1 MKEQCLKCGAQL
13 APPFRFCPACGVV
26 MPFETQEQA
35 SPAEIEKAPIQ
46 GAFSGLLF
54 GALAV
59 PILVV
64 VGTMLCLTGLGA
76 FLGVPMIIA
85 AILAPLVGP
94 LVGFG
99 ALRGRCPWCGTQV
112 SSVLNN
118 KAFYCHACSKRV
130 AIQNRRFVRVE

>member
-1 MKEQCLKCGAQL
+1 
-13 APPFRFCPACGVV
+13 VV
-26 MPFETQEQA
+26 LPFETQEQA
-35 SPAEIEKAPIQ
+35 SPAEIEKAPMQ
-46 GAFSGLLF
+46 GAFGGLLF

-76 FLGVPMIIA
+76 FLGVPLIIG

-94 LVGFG
+94 LIGFG
-99 ALRGRCPWCGTQV
+99 ALRGRCPWCGSQV

-118 KAFYCHACSKRV
+118 KAFYCHACSKRI
-130 AIQNRRFVRVE
+130 AIQNRHFVRVE